1 MLSTSLYN
9 ISKSYKELQ
18 KDETKQ
24 YILRCFMYAIKGG
37 DNEDDIKMGLQRIVP
52 HIFGS
57 HENCKDADWCSY
69 HQNPEKFMYK
79 SLPNGKPLKSEGL
92 KVELNNLVTK
102 MIGRSNSLN
111 DLGYTQSNE
120 SFNQLVSVKAPK
132 SRHYGGS
139 CSLQNRLSAAV
150 LQKNEGYGYLSK
162 INEAAN
168 LSPGEFTMAI
178 SAVRDKK
185 TGKKER

>member
-1 MLSTSLYN
+1 MEADMAVSMAHRLKDDECEINVIHADNDAATSARLEVEFENIKKKDDQNHVKKGISTSLYD

-24 YILRCFMYAIKGG
+24 YILRCFMYSIKGG
-37 DNEDDIKMGLQRIVP
+37 DNEDDIKIWLQRIVP

-57 HENCKDADWCSY
+57 HENCNDADW
-69 HQNPEKFMYK
+69 YK

-92 KVELNNLVTK
+92 KVELNNLVQK

-111 DLGYTQSNE
+111 DLGSTQSNE

-132 SRHYGGS
+132 SRA
-139 CSLQNRLSAAV
+139 L
-150 LQKNEGYGYLSK
+150 
-162 INEAAN
+162 N
-168 LSPGEFTMAI
+168 LSYPDF
-178 SAVRDKK
+178 
-185 TGKKER
+185 